1 VSHEKIAERP
11 EVRRRREVA
20 PDSVPDDTAVE
31 IVTALLTWWEVN
43 QRTYP
48 WRYWSDPYRL
58 LVTEVL
64 LRQTRAPTVSAF
76 VDEFFRDYPDPGS
89 LLQAGETRLASR
101 LHPLGFSLQRS
112 AQLVSLARHLVDR
125 EQPSWDYSELLD
137 LPGIGRYSAGIVGAV
152 LGLPT
157 AAVDTNVA
165 RVLCRI
171 FALTPSRLEARKS
184 PNVWRSA
191 ENLIAVSDEAA
202 PVTWALIDLAATLCV
217 TPVPRCSECPL
228 RASCAQAQSWLDIW
242 RTDAGAKGT

>member
-1 VSHEKIAERP
+1 MSHEKIVERP
-11 EVRRRREVA
+11 KVRRHREVGQ
-20 PDSVPDDTAVE
+20 DSVPHDTAAE
-31 IVTALLTWWEVN
+31 IVTALLSWWAVN

-64 LRQTRAPTVSAF
+64 LRQTRAPMVSAF
-76 VDEFFRDYPDPGS
+76 VEEFFRDHPDPGS
-89 LLQAGETRLASR
+89 LLQAGETQLAKR

-112 AQLVSLARHLVDR
+112 AQLVSLASHLVDR

-137 LPGIGRYSAGIVGAV
+137 LPGIGKYSAGMVGAV

-171 FALTPSRLEARKS
+171 FALTPSHLEARKS
-184 PNVWRSA
+184 PNVWRLA
-191 ENLIAVSDEAA
+191 EALIAVSDEAA

-217 TPVPRCSECPL
+217 TRVPCCSECPL
-228 RASCAQAQSWLDIW
+228 RWSCA
-242 RTDAGAKGT
+242 